1 MSESKQMLR
10 RLVREPGF
18 STITVLT
25 LALALAAVVTL
36 FTLVDAVLLRQL
48 PYPESAHLVEVSHAA
63 PGLKL
68 DKLDT
73 SARLYLHYLERS
85 KTLAGIALWSSADF
99 TLTGDQDP
107 VRMPGAAVT
116 PSAFRILRVKPE
128 LGRAFSEEEGR
139 PGGTTVVILSHDLWQ
154 SRFGGEAGII
164 GRSLRING
172 TPREVVGVMPAGF
185 DFPSPTT
192 ELWVPRVIDPS
203 KARLGFFN
211 DHAVARIRSQVTL
224 AAAQAEL
231 VQLTRDLVS
240 AFPDEEAAKPLQDG
254 GFRPVLKTLL
264 ENAVGKVRP
273 VLWTLFAAAGLIL
286 AIACANVANL
296 FLVRFEER
304 SGEMAVRGALGASR
318 GRLVGGIFAEGLAL
332 AAFAGGVALVLAW
345 GTLRLVVRFGAGTL
359 PRLHEV
365 GLDAVAVL
373 FTFGAAVLAAV
384 LACLLPALRARRIDL
399 ADVVRDGGRASADLE
414 RHRLRYALVAAQV
427 ALGIVLLVA
436 CGLVVRSLL
445 ALQKVDPGFR
455 TSGAATFQL
464 FLPAA
469 TYPDAQARV
478 RFVEKT
484 LGGLAALPGVKAVG
498 LASYL
503 PLSNAES
510 GSAFVVEEFPLGPGE
525 VPPVVMETNASAGY
539 FTAMGIPLLEGRTFE
554 PDDYRNR
561 LGHIVISQSVARRY
575 WPKGSALGKRM
586 TSWSPKAER
595 QGWYTVVGVVGD
607 VRLKGLDQEPVD
619 LVYEP
624 LLGLA
629 DGRKDLSS
637 SVSFVVAGSLPT
649 ASLASSLRNVV
660 RSVDPNLPIT
670 QVQTVDS
677 LVRDSWARMAFTVT
691 VLLLA
696 SLMALV
702 VAAVGLYGVMSYL
715 VTRRTREL
723 GIRMAL
729 GADGG
734 RIRRLVLGHGLLVAG
749 LGILAGVLLALA
761 STRLL
766 ASLLFQVGSRD
777 PLTFVLAA
785 LVLLLVAAAA
795 SYLPAARAARTAPAE
810 ALRTT

>member
-1 MSESKQMLR
+1 MLR

-36 FTLVDAVLLRQL
+36 FTLVNAVLLRQL
-48 PYPESAHLVEVSHAA
+48 PYPGSARLVEVSHAV
-63 PGLKL
+63 PGLKI
-68 DKLDT
+68 DKLDMST
-73 SARLYLHYLERS
+73 RLYLHYLERS
-85 KTLAGIALWSSADF
+85 KTLAGIALWNSADF
-99 TLTGDQDP
+99 TLTGDQEP
-107 VRMPGAAVT
+107 VRMPGAVVT
-116 PSAFRILRVKPE
+116 PSTFRILGVKPE

-139 PGGTTVVILSHDLWQ
+139 PGGTSVVILSHDLWQ
-154 SRFGGEAGII
+154 SRYGSDADIL
-164 GRSLRING
+164 GRTLQVNG
-172 TPREVVGVMPAGF
+172 TPRQVVGVMPAGF
-185 DFPSPTT
+185 GFPSPTT
-192 ELWVPRVIDPS
+192 ELWVPRMLDPS
-203 KARLGFFN
+203 KARLGYFQ
-211 DHAVARIRSQVTL
+211 DHAIARIRSQVTL
-224 AAAQAEL
+224 EAAQTEL
-231 VQLTRDLVS
+231 VQLTRDLVG

-254 GFRPVLKTLL
+254 GFRPMLKTLL
-264 ENAVGKVRP
+264 ENAVGQVRP
-273 VLWTLFAAAGLIL
+273 VLWTLLAAAGLIL

-304 SGEMAVRGALGASR
+304 SGELAVRGALGASR
-318 GRLVGGIFAEGLAL
+318 GRLVGGLFAEGLAL
-332 AAFAGGVALVLAW
+332 AVLAGGVAVVLAW
-345 GTLRLVVRFGAGTL
+345 GTLRLVVRFGAGTV

-365 GLDAVAVL
+365 GIDAVAVL
-373 FTFGAAVLAAV
+373 FTFGAALLAAV
-384 LACLLPALRARRIDL
+384 LACLLPALRASRIDL
-399 ADVVRDGGRASADLE
+399 ADVGRDGGRASAGLE

-455 TSGAATFQL
+455 TSGATTFQL

-484 LGGLAALPGVKAVG
+484 LDGLAALPGVRAVG

-503 PLSNAES
+503 PLSDDPS
-510 GSAFVVEEFPLGPGE
+510 GSAFVVEELPLGPGE
-525 VPPVVMETNASAGY
+525 VPPFLMETNVSAGY
-539 FTAMGIPLLEGRTFE
+539 FAALGIPLLEGRTFE

-586 TSWSPKAER
+586 KSWSPKAE
-595 QGWYTVVGVVGD
+595 QKGWYTVVGVVGD

-629 DGRKDLSS
+629 DGSKDLRSS
-637 SVSFVVAGSLPT
+637 LSFVVASSLPA
-649 ASLASSLRNVV
+649 ASLTPSLRNIVHGA
-660 RSVDPNLPIT
+660 DPNLPIT
-670 QVQTVDS
+670 QVRTVDS
-677 LVRDSWARMAFTVT
+677 LVHDSWARMAFTVT

-702 VAAVGLYGVMSYL
+702 IAAVGLYGVVSYL

-810 ALRTT
+810 ALRST